1 MRLTSIAVYGRR
13 GTTPFPVRRAQSSTV
28 GLGRP
33 AACDGG
39 VAWSLS
45 VLVSPFSLSS
55 ALFSLLKKL
64 FPARDSSPLLCKFS
78 LGPLVNRVELRARD
92 HFRPHPDLSISYLR
106 LPTYRA
112 GQATKFP
119 DFIVALSSIQNAAN
133 ALAPDIH
140 LLILVISFPNHRSI
154 RVSDESIA

>member
-1 MRLTSIAVYGRR
+1 MYVIESDIYIRLTHQR
-13 GTTPFPVRRAQSSTV
+13 
-28 GLGRP
+28 
-33 AACDGG
+33 
-39 VAWSLS
+39 
-45 VLVSPFSLSS
+45 
-55 ALFSLLKKL
+55 LFSPP
-64 FPARDSSPLLCKFS
+64 F
-78 LGPLVNRVELRARD
+78 
-92 HFRPHPDLSISYLR
+92 YLR

-140 LLILVISFPNHRSI
+140 LLILAISFPNHRSI